1 MKRPNNELV
10 REAVK
15 AVTAHGFVPIVR
27 NGGKHVKLSWTS
39 CGKLARFA
47 YESRTGKTPP
57 AFTEAHFEQANTGA
71 GIETYSAIDL
81 GDEQEAQS

>member
-39 CGKLARFA
+39 GGRRHVLVISRSPSSQRARMK
-47 YESRTGKTPP
+47 SRAVLRRLLNG
-57 AFTEAHFEQANTGA
+57 NGGA
-71 GIETYSAIDL
+71 
-81 GDEQEAQS
+81 